1 VLTNLVT
8 YLLFHCTNLYGK
20 LSDKRS
26 VTSSRRDATHSRRD
40 RGLQMKKYLPS
51 IVLCLFFLFPAISC
65 ASYVIML
72 KNGGQFVTSQYWE
85 EEDEIK
91 FYIGDAAM
99 GIEKDAVLDIKKSA
113 KKPEG
118 MRYEAEKPE
127 RCPAEAEPK
136 PAVSGTPKADEKT
149 TAKEKVAEDSNKDK
163 DIIQELERLQ
173 KKSESRANMTVDEL
187 EELMNDLKAL
197 ENIIFSRYPQGEH
210 QGEIDRIAEL
220 EFFILDTIKRK
231 SLKR

>member
-1 VLTNLVT
+1 
-8 YLLFHCTNLYGK
+8 
-20 LSDKRS
+20 
-26 VTSSRRDATHSRRD
+26 
-40 RGLQMKKYLPS
+40 
-51 IVLCLFFLFPAISC
+51 
-65 ASYVIML
+65 ML
-72 KNGGQFVTSQYWE
+72 KNGGQFVTSKYWE
-85 EEDEIK
+85 EGDEIK
-91 FYIGDAAM
+91 FYLGGEIM
-99 GIEKDAVLDIKKSA
+99 GIEKGAVLDIKKSA